1 MMKTKL
7 LTMTDSLRNR
17 ANALKLAAVTTALTV
32 GPAMV
37 SLAADASS
45 GGTNLLTGELMTTLE
60 SGVTDLKATG
70 AAVISVVVVAAIGL
84 LGLSK
89 GSDFALKKIKGVLNK
104 AS

>member
-37 SLAADASS
+37 SLAAEGSS
-45 GGTNLLTGELMTTLE
+45 GTNLLTGELMTTLE